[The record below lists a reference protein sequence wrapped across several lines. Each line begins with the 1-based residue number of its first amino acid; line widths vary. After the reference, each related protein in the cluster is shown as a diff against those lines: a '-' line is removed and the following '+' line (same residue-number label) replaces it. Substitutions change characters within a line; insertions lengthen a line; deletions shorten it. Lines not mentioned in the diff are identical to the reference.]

1 MAHTLSDALLRISQN
16 PIVDAAALAARQEI
30 DALLWRRDVRS
41 HAREVAAASVARGG
55 RDSAA
60 IDGADVA
67 IVDDSPMGRVLDAG
81 WRITTEVPA
90 FVDIWGTAPLQALA
104 GLHAVAAIDM
114 VPAEELGRP
123 RSGASA
129 DDPLNIGTPPDAAA
143 ATARLT
149 QLAELVTTSRAVPA
163 LVVAG
168 ICHAELIA
176 VRPFSWGSG
185 LVARASVRLVLAER
199 GVDPSLFSIP
209 ELGMLTLGRPAYV
222 SAIRAYLT
230 GSPDGVSDYLVWFM
244 TCIGAGAREVQV
256 PEDPPSGAQ

>member
-1 MAHTLSDALLRISQN
+1 MAAMAHTLSDALLRIAEN
-16 PIVDAAALAARQEI
+16 PTVSAAALAARQEI
-30 DALLWRRDVRS
+30 DTLLWRRDVRAA
-41 HAREVAAASVARGG
+41 AREVAAASVTRGG

-90 FVDIWGTAPLQALA
+90 FVDIWATAPLQALA
-104 GLHAVAAIDM
+104 GLHSVAAIDM

-123 RSGASA
+123 RSGMSA
-129 DDPLNIGTPPDAAA
+129 DDPLNIGMLPDAATA
-143 ATARLT
+143 AARLA
-149 QLAELVTTSRAVPA
+149 QLADLVTASSAVPA

-168 ICHAELIA
+168 ITHAELMA

-222 SAIRAYLT
+222 AAIRSYLSGT
-230 GSPDGVSDYLVWFM
+230 LDGVSDYLVWFM
-244 TCIGAGAREVQV
+244 TSIGEGAREVQV
-256 PEDPPSGAQ
+256 P